1 MAPRQPCL
9 PPPAVPARLG
19 ASLPASSF
27 PARAAASMARRLD
40 AGAPATLLLLLLLP
54 AGGARPPLASLRSGA
69 GTGHSLHPP
78 YFNLAEGTRISATAT
93 CGEERAA
100 GQAPRA
106 VEDLYCK
113 LVGGPVAGGDPNQT
127 IQGQYC
133 DICTSA
139 ISNKAHPITNAIDG
153 TERWWQSP
161 PLSRG
166 LEFNQVNVT
175 LDLGQLFHVAY
186 VLIKFANSPRPDLWV
201 LERSTDFG
209 LTYEP
214 WQYFASSKRDCIEK
228 FSPNTVERISKDD
241 DAICTTEYSRIVPLE
256 NGEIVVS
263 LVNGRPGAMNFSY
276 SPLLRNFTKATN
288 IRLRFL
294 QTNTLLG
301 HLMGKALRDPT
312 VTRRYYY
319 SIKDISIGGRCVCH
333 GHADVCD
340 ARDPTDPYR
349 LHCDCQHN
357 TCGGSCDRCCP
368 GFNQLPWKPATT
380 DSANECQA
388 CNCNGHAYDCYYDPD
403 VDRHKA
409 SKSQGGRYE
418 GGGVCMEC
426 QHHTTGINCERC
438 IPGYYRS
445 PDHPIDSPYVCYRCS
460 CDSKFTDGT
469 CEDLTGRCYCKPNYT
484 GELCNACAEGYT
496 DFPHC
501 YPVPAFSHNDT
512 EEQMLPAGQ
521 IINCDCNAAGTEG
534 NACRKDSQRGVCV
547 CKANFQGAH
556 CDQCAP
562 GHYGPSCQS
571 CLCSGPGQ
579 YDGTCDSETGQ
590 CLCRTGFEGPSCNQ
604 CAPGYFSYPL
614 CQLCGCSALG
624 TLPEGCDSHGRCF
637 CKPEFDGPRCDRCS
651 LGFHSYPHCQACS
664 CDPRGSVDN
673 TCSHS
678 GQCWCHSNY
687 AGHTCS
693 QCAPGFYGYPS
704 CTPCQCSAEGSLHGT
719 CDQETGQC
727 SCRPKVAGLR
737 CDTCMLGAYGFPHC
751 EVGSCNPAGLATTD
765 PSQSPGSCE
774 CRAYVEGPACDR
786 CKPLY
791 WNLTP
796 DNPYGCKSC
805 QCDTQ
810 GTISGVAEC
819 QQGNGQCYCKPSI
832 CGQFCSICKDGYSN
846 LDRANYFG
854 CEGCQCDIGGSI
866 GSSCE
871 ARTGACHCR
880 QNTQGPTCT
889 VPARNHYFPD
899 LHHLKFELEE
909 GTTLDGRAVR
919 FGYNPLEFEN
929 FSWRGYAQMSP
940 IQSKVRITVDVKE
953 AELYL
958 FHVILRYINSG
969 GATVY
974 GKITA
979 YQPRRRG
986 TEQTK
991 QIIFAPSTEP
1001 AFVTVPQNSF
1011 GEPFVLNPSTWSLV
1025 VEAEGILLDYLVLL
1039 PSSYYEA
1046 PILQL
1051 KVTEACTYSPAP
1063 ERAGQNCLLYKYLSV
1078 DSFPSASGDD
1088 MVCRLD
1094 NSLPRPCPTV
1104 RVSPS
1109 HPQMVLCRGDD
1120 MEVQLRLAVPQSG
1133 KYVVLAEYAN
1143 KEAMQTASVAV
1154 SSQQL
1159 VTQQGSFTF
1168 HICDY
1173 SFLCRGMVLD
1183 SQNRLAAFEL
1193 TTEAT
1198 VRFTAD
1204 RAHFFLYKVYLIPY
1218 AQFTMEFIDPKVH
1231 CISLHG
1237 SFSPPSSSCIPS
1249 RFLKL
1254 SQSIVLEGGQALSIP
1269 PDFPLT
1275 HAFTVTPTGIPTE
1288 PSSRPPTAVD
1298 SSAELILLQPS
1309 QAAVVFNSRIQT
1321 LGRYAFI
1328 MHYYQP
1334 NHATFPVEVLI
1345 NGGRIWQGQAQAA
1358 FCPHGYGCRSVVVSE
1373 NQIVLDVTDN
1383 ELTVIVRV
1391 PADRQLWLDYIL
1403 VVPEDSYSSHYLLEE
1418 PLDKSYEF
1426 ISSCGVNSF
1435 YINPTTS
1442 SKFCRDSAIS
1452 LSLFYNN
1459 GALPCRCH
1467 EAGAIGGQCELF
1479 GGQCVCKSNVIGRE
1493 CSRCATGYWGFPNCR
1508 PCDCGTRLCNE
1519 VTGQC
1524 ICPPHTIKPECI
1536 VCEPHTFG
1544 CHPLIGCED
1553 CNCSRTGVQELAEPG
1568 CDVDSGQ
1575 CRCKPNI
1582 IGRQCD
1588 LCTPGYYHYPHC
1600 RRCDCH
1606 QAGTEV
1612 SVCDPVSGQCRC
1624 KENVE
1629 GVRCDQCRLGT
1640 FSLDA
1645 NNPKG
1650 CTRCFCFGAT
1660 DRCRSAEKY
1669 RVEFT
1674 DMNGWV
1680 LLSGDRQEVATSLRR
1695 EEELIH
1701 ADLRNI
1707 PEAYQELHWHAPSS
1721 YLGDRVSS
1729 YGGYLR
1735 YELHSETRRGDVF
1748 IPMESRPDVILKGNQ
1763 MSIMFLEGVSP
1774 SPGDVHKGQLQLVEG
1789 NFRHTQT
1796 HNPVSREE
1804 LMMVLANLEQL
1815 QIRALFSQIS
1825 SSVSLRRVV
1834 LETVTETS
1842 VGVRASNV
1850 ELCLCPANYRGDSCQ
1865 ECAPGYYRDT
1875 KGLFLGKCVP
1885 CLCNSHSDQCLPGS
1899 GICINCQHN
1908 TEGDHC
1914 ERCKDGYVGN
1924 YSLEGPLQCLG
1935 CPCPLSVASNNF
1947 AVGCVPK
1954 GSAMQ
1959 CLCKPGYAGAMCE
1972 RCAPGYYG
1980 NPLVIGSSCQP
1991 CDCSGNT
1998 DPNMLFNECDSL
2010 TGTCTGC
2017 MHHSAGPRCE
2027 VCAPGYYGDA
2037 VAAKNCTRCS
2047 CSPCGTE
2054 SCDPRTGRCLCKP
2067 GVTGQHCDQCQ
2078 EGYYGYSGCSGC
2090 RKCDC
2095 DIGAVGASCHAQ
2107 TGQCRCQPGVNGPR
2121 CRQCAPGY
2129 WGLSEHGCTKC
2140 QCKGGS
2146 CDPRTGECTCSNG
2159 LTGKQC
2165 DTCIGKY
2172 EIPVAAGPDGM
2183 RCEACDS
2190 CVLLLLE
2197 DLQKIEASFPIIRNQ
2212 LINLNAS
2219 SIAWTRLRG
2228 LKSSMKNITNHLREY
2243 QRSINGVKQ
2252 RADELEEED
2261 VDLTQ
2266 DLNALQHKATMT
2278 HRNATHLQEQ
2288 TKETHRRAEHLPK
2301 SIQDILNSIVDLVQ
2315 QIDKLGTADL
2325 STASSEEFWQKM
2337 AEVERMLKE
2346 MKERDFNSQKEVAER
2361 EHEKAQKLLHRVK
2374 SELYSK
2380 WESNQ
2385 ELVKNIRDRLAQY
2398 SSELMDLRDA
2408 LNEAVNKTRQTED
2421 LNSLNQNNLEKS
2433 QRKNKELQKQYGAV
2447 QGTLQMAEDFL
2458 VQVSDLLQII
2468 ENAKEEYEKLAARLD
2483 GARYSLTEQV
2493 KKFSPASS
2501 KIPIVEEA
2509 EEHARLLDELA
2520 QNLSSIIQGA
2530 NQDGFIQRAINASN
2544 AYDSIIKAVKDAER
2558 AAKDADEAA
2567 GEALASVVSEDL
2579 GAISKELKKNSSA
2592 LEQAVKREQRKLS
2605 GAIKDTLQAANDKL
2619 ADLRQKKDQFLNQLQ
2634 SVQSQLDKD
2643 QDNTTAIIQN
2653 AKAAAAAANDTV
2665 ARVEETLSNM
2675 KKNLDEWKDQYGGL
2689 KNEELDQAVQDAKKS
2704 VSSLESTLPL
2714 LLEKLSGLENRRNK
2728 NATVSEN
2735 ILRIRQLITQA
2746 RNAASKVKVPVKFNG
2761 TSGVQVRTPSNLQD
2775 LSAYTS
2781 LKFYIQ
2787 NPEPKPR
2794 QRRQDGADAGQ
2805 FILYL
2810 GPKDAAGD
2818 YMGIVLKDRK
2828 VQWVY
2833 KLGDE
2838 EPTYL
2843 TIDEEIG
2850 EQFATVNINRILQ
2863 YGHMSVTVEKQT
2875 LHETKGDSVAKG
2887 EQGLLNLE
2895 PHNVVF
2901 YVGGYPTSF
2910 TPPATLRYPSYR
2922 GCIEMDTLNE
2932 EVVSLYNFQHTFHLD
2947 TDTEKPC
2954 ARSKSTGDP
2963 WLTDGSYFDGTGY
2976 AEIKFES
2983 QIGSTKRF
2991 EQEIRVVSYNGI
3003 LFFLEHQG
3011 QFLCLAVQDGK
3022 LMLYYDFKEGL
3033 EMAKSSSDSAS
3044 LTVSST
3050 TNKAIQIFLLTMNYK
3065 KRILVRLERQTI
3077 FVVEHENSLE
3087 NAVSYYL
3094 GGVPTA
3100 ILPESLQEI
3109 FPKGGSIRGCMK
3121 GLKALGKYVDLKRMN
3136 TAGVSYG
3143 CTSDLLVARSVKFH
3157 GHGYLTLSLKN
3168 VPSLWDFY
3176 TGFSFRTS
3184 QSHGL
3189 LYSHTTA
3196 EGTCQVS
3203 LENGRVAVEV
3213 LKTELTTRHAYADD
3227 ASHYVAIYSDAS
3239 GVRLYVDDQLQ
3250 EARPWADGNARNGRQ
3265 EQRLF
3270 RLGGL
3275 PGAGALSN
3283 VTGCVGNVFVKR
3295 TSDPQVVVDLQQS
3308 TESFNVT
3315 LSCPWDRQPQQMR
3328 ASLKKDRRKLKMPSK
3343 AALKHR
3349 RHQQDTTCRLPWHPP
3364 AAKHASHFG
3373 ATSHME
3379 FDDIPVSFHERFYF
3393 SVEVRLNS
3401 SSGLLFYVA
3410 SKQPD
3415 SFMSLFVSSG
3425 RFVFLAVINGNKL
3438 RLRSKDKYRDGR
3450 WHTVFV
3456 SRDRSRAQLVI
3467 DGLKAQHGEVV
3478 GPAAGDFLAQ
3488 SPFYVGAAPPARAKA
3503 HIPKASGPS
3512 FSGCLKNLK
3521 LARKALDSPSRVFG
3535 VTPCYEGALER
3546 GVFFAAEGGSM
3557 TLANSVAIGQ
3567 DMELKL
3573 EIRPRSSSGLIF
3585 HLGTQRGHYLAL
3597 YAEDA
3602 KVIVKANA
3610 GAGEFSTSVAHPAFC
3625 DGQWHTIA
3633 VIKGKNRL
3641 QVDVDTAGN
3650 YTVGPSQPHSV
3661 DAKERLQLG
3670 GVPGAAGLALP
3681 PPLTHLPHYVGC
3693 IRNLV
3698 INRNRVEL
3706 TQAGTVVGS
3715 VGLQGCPVI

>member
-1 MAPRQPCL
+1 PLLRGTL
-9 PPPAVPARLG
+9 V
-19 ASLPASSF
+19 S
-27 PARAAASMARRLD
+27 
-40 AGAPATLLLLLLLP
+40 LLLLLAAALP
-54 AGGARPPLASLRSGA
+54 AGAARPRVPLPGDVN
-69 GTGHSLHPP
+69 GYSLHPP
-78 YFNLAEGTRISATAT
+78 YFNLAESTRISATAT
-93 CGEERAA
+93 CGEER
-100 GQAPRA
+100 GGSRSPRA

-133 DICTSA
+133 DICTSMN
-139 ISNKAHPITNAIDG
+139 SNKAHPITNAIDG

-228 FSPNTVERISKDD
+228 FGPNTVERITKDD

-333 GHADVCD
+333 GHADICD
-340 ARDPTDPYR
+340 AKDPTDPYR
-349 LHCDCQHN
+349 LQCDCQHN

-380 DSANECQA
+380 DSANECQP
-388 CNCNGHAYDCYYDPD
+388 CNCNGHAYDCYYDPE

-409 SKSQGGRYE
+409 SKNYDNQYK
-418 GGGVCMEC
+418 GGGVCIEC

-438 IPGYYRS
+438 IPGYYKS
-445 PDHPIDSPYVCYRCS
+445 PDHSIDSPYICYRCN
-460 CDSKFTDGT
+460 CDSEFTDGT

-484 GELCNACAEGYT
+484 GELCSACAEGYR

-501 YPVPAFSHNDT
+501 YPVPTFSHNDT
-512 EEQMLPAGQ
+512 GEQVLPAAQ

-534 NACRKDSQRGVCV
+534 NACRKDSQRGMCV
-547 CKANFQGAH
+547 CKPNFQGAQ

-562 GHYGPSCQS
+562 GHYGPGCQP
-571 CLCSGPGQ
+571 CQCSGSGQ

-590 CLCRTGFEGPSCNQ
+590 CLCRTGFEGYSCNQ

-614 CQLCGCSALG
+614 CQLCGCSAVG
-624 TLPEGCDSHGRCF
+624 TLPGGCDSGGRCF
-637 CKPEFDGPRCDRCS
+637 CRPEFDGPRCDQCS
-651 LGFHSYPHCQACS
+651 MGYHSYPRCQACS

-673 TCSHS
+673 NCSPA
-678 GQCWCHSNY
+678 GQCRCHSNY

-704 CTPCQCSAEGSLHGT
+704 CTPCQCSTEGSLHGT

-737 CDTCMLGAYGFPHC
+737 CDTCMPGAYGFPHC
-751 EVGSCNPAGLATTD
+751 EVGSCNPAGLATAD
-765 PSQSPGSCE
+765 PSLSPGSCA

-796 DNPYGCKSC
+796 DNPYGCTSKELAYKRSLL
-805 QCDTQ
+805 
-810 GTISGVAEC
+810 GA
-819 QQGNGQCYCKPSI
+819 GNGQCFCKPSI
-832 CGQFCSICKDGYSN
+832 CGQLCSTCKDGYFN
-846 LDRANYFG
+846 LDHANYFG
-854 CEGCQCDIGGSI
+854 CQGCRCDVGGSI
-866 GSSCE
+866 GPTCE

-889 VPARNHYFPD
+889 LPARDHYFPD

-940 IQSKVRITVDVKE
+940 IQPKVVVTLNVTSPDLFRIV
-953 AELYL
+953 
-958 FHVILRYINSG
+958 FRYVNRGPANVEGRVS
-969 GATVY
+969 VLEE
-974 GKITA
+974 GKFNVC
-979 YQPRRRG
+979 G
-986 TEQTK
+986 NCTEQTK

-1011 GEPFVLNPSTWSLV
+1011 GEPFVLNPSVWSLI
-1025 VEAEGILLDYLVLL
+1025 VEAEGILLVRPFPFSFPQGKLWQFPKEQSHTQLVPLL
-1039 PSSYYEA
+1039 LHPCSRT
-1046 PILQL
+1046 I
-1051 KVTEACTYSPAP
+1051 C
-1063 ERAGQNCLLYKYLSV
+1063 CLLYKYLSV
-1078 DSFPSASGDD
+1078 DSFPSASGGD

-1094 NSLPRPCPTV
+1094 NSLPRPCPMVPIT
-1104 RVSPS
+1104 PS
-1109 HPQMVLCRGDD
+1109 HPQMALCRGSDV
-1120 MEVQLRLAVPQSG
+1120 EVQLRLTVPQPG
-1133 KYVVLAEYAN
+1133 RYVLLVEYAN
-1143 KEAMQTASVAV
+1143 KDAVQRASVAM
-1154 SSQQL
+1154 SSLQL
-1159 VTQQGSFTF
+1159 ATQQGSVTF
-1168 HICDY
+1168 HTCDY

-1193 TTEAT
+1193 TTEGT
-1198 VRFTAD
+1198 LRFTAD
-1204 RAHFFLYKVYLIPY
+1204 QAHFFLYKVYLIPY
-1218 AQFTMEFIDPKVH
+1218 GQFTMDFVEPKVH

-1237 SFSPPSSSCIPS
+1237 TFSPSSSSCIPS
-1249 RFLKL
+1249 RFMKL
-1254 SQSIVLEGGQALSIP
+1254 SQSIVLEAGQALSIP

-1275 HAFTVTPTGIPTE
+1275 HVFAVAPTGIPTE
-1288 PSSRPPTAVD
+1288 PSPRPPTAVD
-1298 SSAELILLQPS
+1298 SSAELILLQPA
-1309 QAAVVFNSRIQT
+1309 QAAAVFNSRIQT

-1328 MHYYQP
+1328 VHYYQP
-1334 NHATFPVEVLI
+1334 NHPTFPVEVLI
-1345 NGGRIWQGQAQAA
+1345 NGGRIWQGQAKAA

-1373 NQIVLDVTDN
+1373 NQIILDVTDN

-1391 PADRQLWLDYIL
+1391 PAGRQLWLDYIL

-1459 GALPCRCH
+1459 GAQPCRCH
-1467 EAGAIGGQCELF
+1467 EAGAVRGQCELF
-1479 GGQCVCKSNVIGRE
+1479 GGQCACKSNVIGRE
-1493 CSRCATGYWGFPNCR
+1493 CSRCATGYWGFPSCR
-1508 PCDCGTRLCNE
+1508 PCDCGTRLCDE

-1524 ICPPHTIKPECI
+1524 ICPPHTIKPECV
-1536 VCEPHTFG
+1536 VCEPQTFG
-1544 CHPLIGCED
+1544 CHALIGCED

-1582 IGRQCD
+1582 IGRRCD
-1588 LCTPGYYHYPHC
+1588 VCASGYYHYPHC

-1612 SVCDPVSGQCRC
+1612 SVCDPVTGQCHC
-1624 KENVE
+1624 KVTPTLSHVPQRRTNAE
-1629 GVRCDQCRLGT
+1629 T
-1640 FSLDA
+1640 FPAAHVGGSW
-1645 NNPKG
+1645 KTG
-1650 CTRCFCFGAT
+1650 IQ
-1660 DRCRSAEKY
+1660 
-1669 RVEFT
+1669 
-1674 DMNGWV
+1674 
-1680 LLSGDRQEVATSLRR
+1680 LSF
-1695 EEELIH
+1695 EELIH
-1701 ADLRNI
+1701 ADLKNV
-1707 PEAYQELHWHAPSS
+1707 PEAYQELYWHAPSS

-1735 YELHSETRRGDVF
+1735 YELRSDTRRGDVF

-1763 MSIMFLEGVSP
+1763 MSIMFLEGTYP
-1774 SPGDVHKGQLQLVEG
+1774 SPGEVHEGRLQLVEG

-1815 QIRALFSQIS
+1815 QIRALFSQLA

-1842 VGVRASNV
+1842 V
-1850 ELCLCPANYRGDSCQ
+1850 ANYRGDSCQ

-1885 CLCNSHSDQCLPGS
+1885 CHCNGHSDQCLPGS
-1899 GICINCQHN
+1899 GICINCQHH
-1908 TEGDHC
+1908 TEGDRC

-1924 YSLEGPLQCLG
+1924 VSLDGPLQCMG

-1947 AVGCVPK
+1947 AIGCVHK
-1954 GSAMQ
+1954 GSTMQ

-1991 CDCSGNT
+1991 CDCSENT
-1998 DPNMLFNECDSL
+1998 DPNMLFSDCDSL

-2017 MHHSAGPRCE
+2017 MYNTAGPRCE
-2027 VCAPGYYGDA
+2027 VCAPGYHGDA
-2037 VAAKNCTRCS
+2037 VGAKNCTRCN
-2047 CSPCGTE
+2047 CLPCGTE

-2067 GVTGQHCDQCQ
+2067 GVTGQHCDCCQ
-2078 EGYYGYSGCSGC
+2078 DGHYGYSGCSGC

-2095 DIGAVGASCHAQ
+2095 DIGSIGTSCHAE
-2107 TGQCRCQPGVNGPR
+2107 TGQCSCRPGVTGLRCQ
-2121 CRQCAPGY
+2121 QCAPGY
-2129 WGLSEHGCTKC
+2129 WGLSERGCTKC

-2146 CDPRTGECTCSNG
+2146 CDPRTGECTCSHG

-2165 DTCIGKY
+2165 DTCIEKY
-2172 EIPVAAGPDGM
+2172 EIPVANGPDSM
-2183 RCEACDS
+2183 RCEVCDS
-2190 CVLLLLE
+2190 CVLLLLD
-2197 DLQKIEASFPIIRNQ
+2197 DLQKIEASFPSIRNQ

-2219 SIAWTRLRG
+2219 SIAWARLHG
-2228 LKSSMKNITNHLREY
+2228 LNSSMKNVTVC
-2243 QRSINGVKQ
+2243 GG
-2252 RADELEEED
+2252 
-2261 VDLTQ
+2261 
-2266 DLNALQHKATMT
+2266 LNVFSPLM
-2278 HRNATHLQEQ
+2278 
-2288 TKETHRRAEHLPK
+2288 
-2301 SIQDILNSIVDLVQ
+2301 
-2315 QIDKLGTADL
+2315 DKLGTADL

-2337 AEVERMLKE
+2337 AEVQRMLKE
-2346 MKERDFNSQKEVAER
+2346 MKERDFLSQKGVAEH
-2361 EHEKAQKLLHRVK
+2361 EHEKAQKLLHRVR

-2385 ELVKNIRDRLAQY
+2385 DLVKSIKDLLAQY

-2421 LNSLNQNNLEKS
+2421 LNSLNRNNLE
-2433 QRKNKELQKQYGAV
+2433 EIQKQYGVV
-2447 QGTLQMAEDFL
+2447 QDTLQMAEDSL

-2483 GARYSLTEQV
+2483 GAKYPLTERV

-2509 EEHARLLDELA
+2509 EEHARFLDELA
-2520 QNLSSIIQGA
+2520 RNLSSSIQGA

-2544 AYDSIIKAVKDAER
+2544 AYASIIEAVKNAER

-2567 GEALASVVSEDL
+2567 GEALTMNKHL
-2579 GAISKELKKNSSA
+2579 TCYIRLFP
-2592 LEQAVKREQRKLS
+2592 
-2605 GAIKDTLQAANDKL
+2605 AIKGTLQAAKDKL
-2619 ADLRQKKDQFLNQLQ
+2619 TDLREKKEQLLNQLR
-2634 SVQSQLDKD
+2634 SVQNMLDKD
-2643 QDNTTAIIQN
+2643 QDNTTAVIQS

-2665 ARVEETLSNM
+2665 ARVEDTLSNM
-2675 KKNLDEWKDQYGGL
+2675 KKNLDEWKDQYGDL
-2689 KNEELDQAVQDAKKS
+2689 KNEDLNQAVQDAKKS
-2704 VSSLESTLPL
+2704 VSNLESTIPL

-2728 NATVSEN
+2728 NSTVSEN

-2746 RNAASKVKVPVKFNG
+2746 RNAASKVKVPLKFNG
-2761 TSGVQVRTPSNLQD
+2761 TSGVQVRTPSDLQD

-2805 FILYL
+2805 FVLYL
-2810 GPKDAAGD
+2810 GNKEATGD

-2828 VQWVY
+2828 VQWIY

-2850 EQFATVNINRILQ
+2850 EQFAAVSINRILQ
-2863 YGHMSVTVEKQT
+2863 YGHMSVIVEKQT

-2887 EQGLLNLE
+2887 DQGLLNLE

-2901 YVGGYPTSF
+2901 YVGGYPAGF
-2910 TPPATLRYPSYR
+2910 TPPVTLRYPSYR

-2932 EVVSLYNFQHTFHLD
+2932 EVVSLYNFQRTFHLD
-2947 TDTEKPC
+2947 TAADKPC

-2991 EQEIRVVSYNGI
+2991 EQEILMMV
-3003 LFFLEHQG
+3003 
-3011 QFLCLAVQDGK
+3011 LC
-3022 LMLYYDFKEGL
+3022 
-3033 EMAKSSSDSAS
+3033 
-3044 LTVSST
+3044 T
-3050 TNKAIQIFLLTMNYK
+3050 TNKIQIFLLTLGFK
-3065 KRILVRLERQTI
+3065 QRILVRLERQTI
-3077 FVVEHENSLE
+3077 FMVEQENSLE
-3087 NAVSYYL
+3087 KAVSYYL
-3094 GGVPTA
+3094 GGVPVPL
-3100 ILPESLQEI
+3100 LPESLKAI

-3136 TAGVSYG
+3136 TVGVSYG
-3143 CTSDLLVARSVKFH
+3143 CTSDLLVSGA
-3157 GHGYLTLSLKN
+3157 LLS
-3168 VPSLWDFY
+3168 WYRDFY

-3189 LYSHTTA
+3189 LYSHST
-3196 EGTCQVS
+3196 EGNCQVS
-3203 LENGRVAVEV
+3203 LKNGRVAVTV
-3213 LKTELTTRHAYADD
+3213 LKTELTTKHAYADD
-3227 ASHYVAIYSDAS
+3227 ASHYVAIYNNAT
-3239 GVRLYVDDQLQ
+3239 GVRLYIDDQLQ
-3250 EARPWADGNARNGRQ
+3250 GPKQGADRYKRHRRQ
-3265 EQRLF
+3265 EEQMLF
-3270 RLGGL
+3270 QLGGL
-3275 PGAGALSN
+3275 PEAGALSN
-3283 VTGCVGNVFVKR
+3283 LTGCIGNVFVKR
-3295 TSDPQVVVDLQQS
+3295 VGCSWQSQLESAVAGGMVVVSSSSRGGGGDCD
-3308 TESFNVT
+3308 TE
-3315 LSCPWDRQPQQMR
+3315 QP
-3328 ASLKKDRRKLKMPSK
+3328 LLF
-3343 AALKHR
+3343 
-3349 RHQQDTTCRLPWHPP
+3349 CR
-3364 AAKHASHFG
+3364 SHF
-3373 ATSHME
+3373 SM
-3379 FDDIPVSFHERFYF
+3379 D
-3393 SVEVRLNS
+3393 VRLNS
-3401 SSGLLFYVA
+3401 ASGLLFYVA
-3410 SKQPD
+3410 SKLQG
-3415 SFMSLFVSSG
+3415 SFMALFVSSG
-3425 RFVFLAVINGNKL
+3425 RFVFLADFHGNKL
-3438 RLRSKDKYRDGR
+3438 RMRSKDKYHDGR
-3450 WHTVFV
+3450 WHTV
-3456 SRDRSRAQLVI
+3456 SRGTAGAQLVI
-3467 DGLKAQHGEVV
+3467 DGLKAQNGVARKR
-3478 GPAAGDFLAQ
+3478 PPTLALSL
-3488 SPFYVGAAPPARAKA
+3488 SPQDTSV
-3503 HIPKASGPS
+3503 PS

-3521 LARKALDSPSRVFG
+3521 LDGKPLDSPSRVFG
-3535 VTPCYEGALER
+3535 VTPCYEGALES
-3546 GVFFAAEGGSM
+3546 GIFFAAEGGYV
-3557 TLANSVAIGQ
+3557 TLGIGVAGLLRL
-3567 DMELKL
+3567 DV
-3573 EIRPRSSSGLIF
+3573 RPRSASGLIF
-3585 HLGTQRGHYLAL
+3585 HVGTQRKHYLTLYSLNSAL
-3597 YAEDA
+3597 F
-3602 KVIVKANA
+3602 
-3610 GAGEFSTSVAHPAFC
+3610 GAGEFSTSVARPSLC
-3625 DGQWHTIA
+3625 DGQWHSIA
-3633 VIKGKNRL
+3633 GEMA
-3641 QVDVDTAGN
+3641 TGN
-3650 YTVGPSQPHSV
+3650 Q
-3661 DAKERLQLG
+3661 
-3670 GVPGAAGLALP
+3670 
-3681 PPLTHLPHYVGC
+3681 PLTLVGRDFPSCHGALGISDFPLLLSRKAASPSLLTPLPHYVGC

-3698 INRNRVEL
+3698 LNRNPVDLSR
-3706 TQAGTVVGS
+3706 AGTVGGS
-3715 VGLQGCPVI
+3715 VGLTGCPLHYPPGALLGLDTKPAISCSLD

>member
-1 MAPRQPCL
+1 
-9 PPPAVPARLG
+9 
-19 ASLPASSF
+19 
-27 PARAAASMARRLD
+27 MARREMD
-40 AGAPATLLLLLLLP
+40 ADRLPGTLVSLRLLLLLLAAAALP
-54 AGGARPPLASLRSGA
+54 AGAARPRVPLPGDVN
-69 GTGHSLHPP
+69 GHSLHPP
-78 YFNLAEGTRISATAT
+78 YFNLAESTRISASAT
-93 CGEERAA
+93 CGEERGAA
-100 GQAPRA
+100 GGRRSPRA

-133 DICTSA
+133 DICTSMN
-139 ISNKAHPITNAIDG
+139 SNKAHPITNAIDG

-228 FSPNTVERISKDD
+228 FGPNTVERITKDD

-340 ARDPTDPYR
+340 AKDPTDPYR
-349 LHCDCQHN
+349 LQCDCQHN

-368 GFNQLPWKPATT
+368 GFNQLPWKPAMT
-380 DSANECQA
+380 DSANECQP
-388 CNCNGHAYDCYYDPD
+388 CNCNGHAYDCYYDPE

-409 SKSQGGRYE
+409 SKNYDDQYK
-418 GGGVCMEC
+418 GGGVCIEC

-438 IPGYYRS
+438 IPGYYKS
-445 PDHPIDSPYVCYRCS
+445 PDHSIDSPYICYRCN
-460 CDSKFTDGT
+460 CDLEFTDGT

-512 EEQMLPAGQ
+512 GEQVLPAGQ
-521 IINCDCNAAGTEG
+521 IIHCDCNAAGTEG
-534 NACRKDSQRGVCV
+534 NACRKDSRRGMCV
-547 CKANFQGAH
+547 CKPNFQGAQ

-562 GHYGPSCQS
+562 GHYGPGCQP
-571 CLCSGPGQ
+571 CQCSGSGQ

-590 CLCRTGFEGPSCNQ
+590 CLCRTGFEGYSCNQ
-604 CAPGYFSYPL
+604 CAPGYFNYPL
-614 CQLCGCSALG
+614 CQLCGCSAVG
-624 TLPEGCDSHGRCF
+624 TLPGGCDSGGRCF
-637 CKPEFDGPRCDRCS
+637 CRPEFDGPRCDQCS
-651 LGFHSYPHCQACS
+651 MGYHSYPRCQACS

-673 TCSHS
+673 NCSPA
-678 GQCWCHSNY
+678 GQCRCHSNY

-704 CTPCQCSAEGSLHGT
+704 CTPCQCSPEGSLHGT

-737 CDTCMLGAYGFPHC
+737 CDTCMPGAYGFPHC
-751 EVGSCNPAGLATTD
+751 EVGSCNPAGLATAD
-765 PSQSPGSCE
+765 PSLSPGSCA

-796 DNPYGCKSC
+796 DNPHGCTSC
-805 QCDTQ
+805 QCDTK

-819 QQGNGQCYCKPSI
+819 QQDNGQCFCKPSV
-832 CGQFCSICKDGYSN
+832 CGQLCSTCKDGSFN
-846 LDRANYFG
+846 LDHANYFG
-854 CEGCQCDIGGSI
+854 CQGCRCDVGGSI
-866 GSSCE
+866 GTACN

-889 VPARNHYFPD
+889 LPARDHYFPD
-899 LHHLKFELEE
+899 LHHLKLELEE

-940 IQSKVRITVDVKE
+940 IQPKVVVTLNVTSPDLFRIV
-953 AELYL
+953 
-958 FHVILRYINSG
+958 FRYVNRGPASVEG
-969 GATVY
+969 RVSVLEE
-974 GKITA
+974 GKFNVC
-979 YQPRRRG
+979 G
-986 TEQTK
+986 NCTEQTK

-1011 GEPFVLNPSTWSLV
+1011 GEPFVLNPTVWSLI

-1063 ERAGQNCLLYKYLSV
+1063 EQASQNCLLYKYLSV
-1078 DSFPSASGDD
+1078 DGFPSAAGGD

-1104 RVSPS
+1104 RITPS
-1109 HPQMVLCRGDD
+1109 HPQMALCSGGDV
-1120 MEVQLRLAVPQSG
+1120 EVQLQLAVPQPG
-1133 KYVVLAEYAN
+1133 RYVLLVEYAN
-1143 KEAMQTASVAV
+1143 KDAVQRASVAM
-1154 SSQQL
+1154 SSLQL
-1159 VTQQGSFTF
+1159 ATQQGSLTF
-1168 HICDY
+1168 HTCDY

-1193 TTEAT
+1193 TTEGT

-1204 RAHFFLYKVYLIPY
+1204 QAHFFLYKVYLIPY
-1218 AQFTMEFIDPKVH
+1218 GQFTMEYVEPKVH

-1237 SFSPPSSSCIPS
+1237 TFSPSSSSCIPS

-1254 SQSIVLEGGQALSIP
+1254 SQSIVLEAGQALSIP

-1275 HAFTVTPTGIPTE
+1275 HIFTVAPAGTPTE
-1288 PSSRPPTAVD
+1288 PSPRPPTAVD
-1298 SSAELILLQPS
+1298 SSAEFILLQPS
-1309 QAAVVFNSRIQT
+1309 QAAAVFNSRIQT
-1321 LGRYAFI
+1321 LGRYAFVV
-1328 MHYYQP
+1328 HYYQP
-1334 NHATFPVEVLI
+1334 NHPTFPVEVLI
-1345 NGGRIWQGQAQAA
+1345 NGGRIWQGQAKAA
-1358 FCPHGYGCRSVVVSE
+1358 FCPHGYGCRSVVVAE
-1373 NQIVLDVTDN
+1373 NQIILDLTDN

-1391 PADRQLWLDYIL
+1391 PAGQQLWLDYIL

-1435 YINPTTS
+1435 YINPTTA

-1459 GALPCRCH
+1459 GAQPCRCH
-1467 EAGAIGGQCELF
+1467 EAGAIRGQCELF
-1479 GGQCVCKSNVIGRE
+1479 GGQCACKSNVIGRE

-1508 PCDCGTRLCNE
+1508 PCDCGTRLCDE

-1524 ICPPHTIKPECI
+1524 ICPPHTIKPECV
-1536 VCEPHTFG
+1536 VCEPQTFG
-1544 CHPLIGCED
+1544 CHALIGCED
-1553 CNCSRTGVQELAEPG
+1553 CNCSRTGVQELVEPG
-1568 CDVDSGQ
+1568 CDADSGQ

-1582 IGRQCD
+1582 IGRRCD
-1588 LCTPGYYHYPHC
+1588 VCSPGYYHYPHC

-1612 SVCDPVSGQCRC
+1612 SVCDPVTGQCHC

-1660 DRCRSAEKY
+1660 DRCHSAEKY
-1669 RVEFT
+1669 RMEFLN
-1674 DMNGWV
+1674 MKGWV
-1680 LLSGDRQEVATSLRR
+1680 LLSGDHQEVATSLRL

-1701 ADLRNI
+1701 ADLKNI
-1707 PEAYQELHWHAPSS
+1707 PEAYQELSWHAPSS

-1735 YELHSETRRGDVF
+1735 YELRSDTRRGDVF
-1748 IPMESRPDVILKGNQ
+1748 IPMDPRPDVILKGNQ
-1763 MSIMFLEGVSP
+1763 MSIMFLEGTYP
-1774 SPGDVHKGQLQLVEG
+1774 SPGDVHEGRLQLVEG

-1815 QIRALFSQIS
+1815 QIRALFSQLA

-1834 LETVTETS
+1834 LETLTETS
-1842 VGVRASNV
+1842 VGNRASNV

-1885 CLCNSHSDQCLPGS
+1885 CHCNGHSDQCLPGS

-1908 TEGDHC
+1908 TEGDRC

-1924 YSLEGPLQCLG
+1924 FSLEGPLQCMG

-1947 AVGCVPK
+1947 AIGCVHK
-1954 GSAMQ
+1954 GSTMQ

-1991 CDCSGNT
+1991 CDCSENT
-1998 DPNMLFNECDSL
+1998 DPNMLFSDCDSL

-2017 MHHSAGPRCE
+2017 VHNTAGPRCE
-2027 VCAPGYYGDA
+2027 VCAPGYHGDA
-2037 VAAKNCTRCS
+2037 VAAKNCTRCN
-2047 CSPCGTE
+2047 CLPCGTE

-2067 GVTGQHCDQCQ
+2067 GVTGQHCDCCQ
-2078 EGYYGYSGCSGC
+2078 DGYYGYHGCSGC

-2095 DIGAVGASCHAQ
+2095 DIGSIDTSCHAE
-2107 TGQCRCQPGVNGPR
+2107 TGQCSCQPGVTGLR
-2121 CRQCAPGY
+2121 CQQCAPGY
-2129 WGLSEHGCTKC
+2129 WGLSGHGCTKC

-2165 DTCIGKY
+2165 DTCIEKY
-2172 EIPVAAGPDGM
+2172 EIPVANGPDSM
-2183 RCEACDS
+2183 RCEVCDS

-2219 SIAWTRLRG
+2219 SIAWARLHG
-2228 LKSSMKNITNHLREY
+2228 LNSSVKNVSNHLREY
-2243 QRSINGVKQ
+2243 QRSMNRVKQ
-2252 RADELEEED
+2252 KADELEDENVE
-2261 VDLTQ
+2261 LTQ

-2278 HRNATHLQEQ
+2278 HRKANHLQEQ
-2288 TKETHRRAEHLPK
+2288 TKETYQRAEHLPM
-2301 SIQDILNSIVDLVQ
+2301 SIQGTLDSIADLVHQ
-2315 QIDKLGTADL
+2315 MDKLGTADI
-2325 STASSEEFWQKM
+2325 SMASSEEFWQKM

-2346 MKERDFNSQKEVAER
+2346 MKERDFLSQKGVAER
-2361 EHEKAQKLLHRVK
+2361 EHEKAQKLLHRVR

-2385 ELVKNIRDRLAQY
+2385 DLVKSIKDLLAQY

-2421 LNSLNQNNLEKS
+2421 LNSLNRNNLEEI
-2433 QRKNKELQKQYGAV
+2433 QRKSEELQKQYGVV
-2447 QGTLQMAEDFL
+2447 QDTLQMAEDSL

-2483 GARYSLTEQV
+2483 GARYPLTERV

-2501 KIPIVEEA
+2501 KIPVVEAA

-2520 QNLSSIIQGA
+2520 RNLSSSIQGA

-2544 AYDSIIKAVKDAER
+2544 AYASIIKAVKNAER

-2567 GEALASVVSEDL
+2567 GEALTSVVSGDL
-2579 GAISKELKKNSSA
+2579 GTLSKELKKNSSA
-2592 LEQAVKREQRKLS
+2592 LEQAVKREQRKLNEV
-2605 GAIKDTLQAANDKL
+2605 IKGTLQAVKDKL
-2619 ADLRQKKDQFLNQLQ
+2619 TDLREKKEQLLNQLR
-2634 SVQSQLDKD
+2634 SVQNMLDKD

-2665 ARVEETLSNM
+2665 ARVEDALSNM

-2689 KNEELDQAVQDAKKS
+2689 KNEELNQAVQDAKKS
-2704 VSSLESTLPL
+2704 VSNLESTIPL
-2714 LLEKLSGLENRRNK
+2714 LLGKLSGLESRRNK
-2728 NATVSEN
+2728 NSTVSEN
-2735 ILRIRQLITQA
+2735 IVRIRQLITQA

-2761 TSGVQVRTPSNLQD
+2761 TSGIQVRTPSDLQD
-2775 LSAYTS
+2775 LAAYTS

-2805 FILYL
+2805 FVLYL
-2810 GPKDAAGD
+2810 GNKEAKGD

-2828 VQWVY
+2828 VQWIY

-2843 TIDEEIG
+2843 TVDEEIG
-2850 EQFATVNINRILQ
+2850 EQFAAISINRILQ

-2875 LHETKGDSVAKG
+2875 LHETKGDSIAKG

-2910 TPPATLRYPSYR
+2910 TPPGTLRYPSYR

-2932 EVVSLYNFQHTFHLD
+2932 EVVSLYNFQRTFHLD
-2947 TDTEKPC
+2947 TAADKPC

-3011 QFLCLAVQDGK
+3011 QFLCLAVRDGK
-3022 LMLYYDFKEGL
+3022 LVLYYDFKEGL
-3033 EMAKSSSDSAS
+3033 EMAASSSDPMS

-3050 TNKAIQIFLLTMNYK
+3050 TNKAIQIFLLTMSSK
-3065 KRILVRLERQTI
+3065 KRILVRLERHTI
-3077 FVVEHENSLE
+3077 FMVEHENSLE

-3094 GGVPTA
+3094 GGMPVLL
-3100 ILPESLQEI
+3100 LPESLKAI

-3136 TAGVSYG
+3136 TVGVSYG

-3168 VPSLWDFY
+3168 VPSLQDFY

-3184 QSHGL
+3184 QSNGL
-3189 LYSHTTA
+3189 LYSHSTA
-3196 EGTCQVS
+3196 EGSCQVS
-3203 LENGRVAVEV
+3203 LKNGRVAVTV
-3213 LKTELTTRHAYADD
+3213 LKTELTTKHAYADD
-3227 ASHYVAIYSDAS
+3227 ASHYVAIYSDAT
-3239 GVRLYVDDQLQ
+3239 GVRLYIDDQLQ
-3250 EARPWADGNARNGRQ
+3250 GPKQGAHRYRRHRRQ
-3265 EQRLF
+3265 EEQMLF
-3270 RLGGL
+3270 QLGGL

-3283 VTGCVGNVFVKR
+3283 LTGCIGNVFVKR
-3295 TSDPQVVVDLQQS
+3295 KLDPQMVVDLQQN

-3315 LSCPWDRQPQQMR
+3315 MSCPWDRQPQQLR
-3328 ASLKKDRRKLKMPSK
+3328 ASLKEDRWKLKVPSK
-3343 AALKHR
+3343 AALKDR
-3349 RHQQDTTCRLPWHPP
+3349 RHYQDRTCQLPRHPK
-3364 AAKHASHFG
+3364 AAKGAFRFG
-3373 ATSHME
+3373 GSSTSHVE
-3379 FDDIPVSFHERFYF
+3379 FDDIPESFRERSHF
-3393 SVEVRLNS
+3393 SMDVRLNS

-3410 SKQPD
+3410 SKLQG
-3415 SFMSLFVSSG
+3415 SFMALFVSSG
-3425 RFVFLAVINGNKL
+3425 RFVFLADLNGNKL
-3438 RLRSKDKYRDGR
+3438 RIRSKDKYHDGR
-3450 WHTVFV
+3450 WHTVFFG
-3456 SRDRSRAQLVI
+3456 RDGSRAQLVI
-3467 DGLKAQHGEVV
+3467 DGLRAQNGVV
-3478 GPAAGDFLAQ
+3478 ATAGDFLVQ
-3488 SPFYVGAAPPARAKA
+3488 SPFYVGGAPAAKAKA
-3503 HIPKASGPS
+3503 HVPDTSVPS

-3521 LARKALDSPSRVFG
+3521 LDGKPLDSPSRVFG
-3535 VTPCYEGALER
+3535 VTPCYEGALES
-3546 GVFFAAEGGSM
+3546 GIFFAAEGGYM
-3557 TLANSVAIGQ
+3557 TLADYVAMGQ
-3567 DMELKL
+3567 DLELRL
-3573 EIRPRSSSGLIF
+3573 DIRPRSASALIF
-3585 HLGTQRGHYLAL
+3585 HMGTQRKHYLTL
-3597 YAEDA
+3597 YADDT
-3602 KVIVKANA
+3602 KVTVKANT
-3610 GAGEFSTSVAHPAFC
+3610 GAGEFSTSVARPSLC
-3625 DGQWHTIA
+3625 DGQWHSIA
-3633 VIKGKNRL
+3633 VIKGKNVIQL
-3641 QVDVDTAGN
+3641 DVDTDRN
-3650 YTVGPSQPHSV
+3650 YTVGPSQTRSA
-3661 DAKERLQLG
+3661 DTKETLHLG
-3670 GVPGAAGLALP
+3670 GVPGTAMLGAVSPSL
-3681 PPLTHLPHYVGC
+3681 LTPLPHYVGC
-3693 IRNLV
+3693 VRNLV
-3698 INRNRVEL
+3698 INRNPVDL
-3706 TQAGTVVGS
+3706 PQAGTVGGS
-3715 VGLQGCPVI
+3715 VGLTGCPMI

>member
-1 MAPRQPCL
+1 
-9 PPPAVPARLG
+9 
-19 ASLPASSF
+19 
-27 PARAAASMARRLD
+27 
-40 AGAPATLLLLLLLP
+40 
-54 AGGARPPLASLRSGA
+54 
-69 GTGHSLHPP
+69 
-78 YFNLAEGTRISATAT
+78 
-93 CGEERAA
+93 
-100 GQAPRA
+100 
-106 VEDLYCK
+106 
-113 LVGGPVAGGDPNQT
+113 
-127 IQGQYC
+127 
-133 DICTSA
+133 
-139 ISNKAHPITNAIDG
+139 
-153 TERWWQSP
+153 
-161 PLSRG
+161 
-166 LEFNQVNVT
+166 
-175 LDLGQLFHVAY
+175 
-186 VLIKFANSPRPDLWV
+186 PRPDLWV

-214 WQYFASSKRDCIEK
+214 WQYFASSRRDCIEK
-228 FSPNTVERISKDD
+228 FGPNTVKRITKDD
-241 DAICTTEYSRIVPLE
+241 DTICTTEYSRIVPLE

-340 ARDPTDPYR
+340 AKDPTDPYR
-349 LHCDCQHN
+349 LQCDCQHN

-380 DSANECQA
+380 DSANECQP
-388 CNCNGHAYDCYYDPD
+388 CNCNGHAYDCYYDPE

-409 SKSQGGRYE
+409 SKNYDNQYK
-418 GGGVCMEC
+418 GGGVCIEC

-438 IPGYYRS
+438 IPGYYKS
-445 PDHPIDSPYVCYRCS
+445 PDHSIDSPYICYRCN
-460 CDSKFTDGT
+460 CDSEFTDGT

-512 EEQMLPAGQ
+512 GEQVLPAGQ

-534 NACRKDSQRGVCV
+534 NACRKDSQRGMCV
-547 CKANFQGAH
+547 CKPNFQGAQ

-562 GHYGPSCQS
+562 GHYGPGCQP
-571 CLCSGPGQ
+571 CQCSGPGQ

-590 CLCRTGFEGPSCNQ
+590 CLCRSGFEGYSCNQ

-614 CQLCGCSALG
+614 CQLCGCSAVG
-624 TLPEGCDSHGRCF
+624 TLPGGCDSGGRCF
-637 CKPEFDGPRCDRCS
+637 CRPEFDGPHCDQCS
-651 LGFHSYPHCQACS
+651 MGYHSYPRCQACS

-673 TCSHS
+673 NCSPA
-678 GQCWCHSNY
+678 GQCRCHSNY

-704 CTPCQCSAEGSLHGT
+704 CTSCQCSTEGSLHGT

-737 CDTCMLGAYGFPHC
+737 CDTCMPGAYGFPHC
-751 EVGSCNPAGLATTD
+751 EVGSCNPAGLATAD
-765 PSQSPGSCE
+765 PSLSPGSCV

-796 DNPYGCKSC
+796 DNPYGCTSC
-805 QCDTQ
+805 QCDTK

-819 QQGNGQCYCKPSI
+819 QQGNGQCFCKPSI
-832 CGQFCSICKDGYSN
+832 CGQLCSTCKDGYFN
-846 LDRANYFG
+846 LDHANYFG
-854 CEGCQCDIGGSI
+854 CQGCRCDVGGSI
-866 GSSCE
+866 GPACE
-871 ARTGACHCR
+871 ARTGACHCS
-880 QNTQGPTCT
+880 C
-889 VPARNHYFPD
+889 
-899 LHHLKFELEE
+899 HHRA

-940 IQSKVRITVDVKE
+940 IQPKVVVTLNVTSPDLFRIV
-953 AELYL
+953 
-958 FHVILRYINSG
+958 FRYVNRGPANVEGRVS
-969 GATVY
+969 VLEE
-974 GKITA
+974 GKFNVC
-979 YQPRRRG
+979 G
-986 TEQTK
+986 NCTEQTK

-1011 GEPFVLNPSTWSLV
+1011 GEPFVLNPSVWSLI

-1063 ERAGQNCLLYKYLSV
+1063 EQASQNCLLYKYLSV
-1078 DSFPSASGDD
+1078 DSFPSASGGD

-1094 NSLPRPCPTV
+1094 NSLPRPCPMVPIT
-1104 RVSPS
+1104 PS
-1109 HPQMVLCRGDD
+1109 HPQMALCSGSDV
-1120 MEVQLRLAVPQSG
+1120 EVQLRLVVPQPG
-1133 KYVVLAEYAN
+1133 RYVLLVEYAN
-1143 KEAMQTASVAV
+1143 KDAMQRASVAI
-1154 SSQQL
+1154 SSLQL
-1159 VTQQGSFTF
+1159 ATQQGSLTF
-1168 HICDY
+1168 HTCDY
-1173 SFLCRGMVLD
+1173 RYEARSEQEAERRGSWSEYGNVPL
-1183 SQNRLAAFEL
+1183 LHC
-1193 TTEAT
+1193 T
-1198 VRFTAD
+1198 VRGQA
-1204 RAHFFLYKVYLIPY
+1204 FLFSLYLIPY
-1218 AQFTMEFIDPKVH
+1218 GQFTMEFVEPKVH

-1237 SFSPPSSSCIPS
+1237 TFSPSSSSCIPS
-1249 RFLKL
+1249 RFMKL
-1254 SQSIVLEGGQALSIP
+1254 SQSIVLEAGQALSIP

-1275 HAFTVTPTGIPTE
+1275 HVFTVAPTGIPTE
-1288 PSSRPPTAVD
+1288 PLPRPPTAVD

-1309 QAAVVFNSRIQT
+1309 QAAAVFNSRIQT

-1334 NHATFPVEVLI
+1334 NHPTFPVEVLI
-1345 NGGRIWQGQAQAA
+1345 NGGRIWQGQAKAA

-1373 NQIVLDVTDN
+1373 NQVILDVTDN

-1391 PADRQLWLDYIL
+1391 PAGRQLWLDYIL

-1459 GALPCRCH
+1459 GAQSCRCH

-1479 GGQCVCKSNVIGRE
+1479 GGQCACKSNIIGRE

-1508 PCDCGTRLCNE
+1508 PCDCGTRLCDE

-1524 ICPPHTIKPECI
+1524 ICPPHTIKPECV
-1536 VCEPHTFG
+1536 VCEPQTFG
-1544 CHPLIGCED
+1544 CHALIGCED

-1568 CDVDSGQ
+1568 CDMDSGQ

-1582 IGRQCD
+1582 IGRRCD
-1588 LCTPGYYHYPHC
+1588 VCAPGYYHYPHC
-1600 RRCDCH
+1600 RRCYCH

-1612 SVCDPVSGQCRC
+1612 SVCDPVTGQCHC

-1660 DRCRSAEKY
+1660 DRCHSAEKY
-1669 RVEFT
+1669 RVEFIN
-1674 DMNGWV
+1674 MNGWV
-1680 LLSGDRQEVATSLRR
+1680 LLSGDRQEVATSLRL
-1695 EEELIH
+1695 EEQLIH
-1701 ADLRNI
+1701 ADLKNV
-1707 PEAYQELHWHAPSS
+1707 PEAYQELYWHAPSS

-1735 YELHSETRRGDVF
+1735 YELRSDTRRGDVF
-1748 IPMESRPDVILKGNQ
+1748 IPMEPRPDVILKGNQ
-1763 MSIMFLEGVSP
+1763 MSIMFLEGTSP
-1774 SPGDVHKGQLQLVEG
+1774 SPGEVHEGRLQLMEG

-1815 QIRALFSQIS
+1815 QIRALFSQLA
-1825 SSVSLRRVV
+1825 SSVYLRQVV
-1834 LETVTETS
+1834 LETVTEIS
-1842 VGVRASNV
+1842 GGIRASNV
-1850 ELCLCPANYRGDSCQ
+1850 ELCMCPANYRGDSCQ

-1885 CLCNSHSDQCLPGS
+1885 CHCNGHSDQCLPGS

-1908 TEGDHC
+1908 TEGDRC

-1924 YSLEGPLQCLG
+1924 FSLDGPLQCMG

-1947 AVGCVPK
+1947 AVGCVHK
-1954 GSAMQ
+1954 GSTMQ

-1991 CDCSGNT
+1991 CDCSENT
-1998 DPNMLFNECDSL
+1998 DPNMLFSDCDSL
-2010 TGTCTGC
+2010 TGACTGC
-2017 MHHSAGPRCE
+2017 MYNTAGPRCE
-2027 VCAPGYYGDA
+2027 MCAPGYHGDA
-2037 VAAKNCTRCS
+2037 VVAKNCTRCN
-2047 CSPCGTE
+2047 CLPCGTE
-2054 SCDPRTGRCLCKP
+2054 LCDPRTGRCLCKP
-2067 GVTGQHCDQCQ
+2067 GVTGQHCDCCQ
-2078 EGYYGYSGCSGC
+2078 DGYYGYHDCSGC

-2095 DIGAVGASCHAQ
+2095 DIGSIGTSCHAE
-2107 TGQCRCQPGVNGPR
+2107 TGQCSCQPGVTGLR
-2121 CRQCAPGY
+2121 CQQCAPGY
-2129 WGLSEHGCTKC
+2129 WGLSKHGCTKC
-2140 QCKGGS
+2140 RCKGGS
-2146 CDPRTGECTCSNG
+2146 CDPRSGECTCSNG

-2165 DTCIGKY
+2165 DTCIEKY
-2172 EIPVAAGPDGM
+2172 EIPVANGPDSM
-2183 RCEACDS
+2183 RCEVCDS
-2190 CVLLLLE
+2190 CVLLLLD
-2197 DLQKIEASFPIIRNQ
+2197 DLQKIKASFPIIKNQ

-2219 SIAWTRLRG
+2219 SIAWARLHG
-2228 LKSSMKNITNHLREY
+2228 
-2243 QRSINGVKQ
+2243 
-2252 RADELEEED
+2252 
-2261 VDLTQ
+2261 
-2266 DLNALQHKATMT
+2266 
-2278 HRNATHLQEQ
+2278 
-2288 TKETHRRAEHLPK
+2288 
-2301 SIQDILNSIVDLVQ
+2301 LNSSVKNVTVCGGLNVFSPLM
-2315 QIDKLGTADL
+2315 DKLGTADL

-2337 AEVERMLKE
+2337 AEVQRMLKE
-2346 MKERDFNSQKEVAER
+2346 MKERDFLSQKGVAEH
-2361 EHEKAQKLLHRVK
+2361 EHEKAQKLLHRVR

-2385 ELVKNIRDRLAQY
+2385 DLVKSIKDMLSRY

-2421 LNSLNQNNLEKS
+2421 LNSLNRNNLEES
-2433 QRKNKELQKQYGAV
+2433 QRKSKDCRSEELAR
-2447 QGTLQMAEDFL
+2447 L
-2458 VQVSDLLQII
+2458 VNAPCGCVLLQ
-2468 ENAKEEYEKLAARLD
+2468 EYEKLAARLD
-2483 GARYSLTEQV
+2483 GARYPLTERV

-2501 KIPIVEEA
+2501 KIPVVEEA
-2509 EEHARLLDELA
+2509 EEYARLLDELA
-2520 QNLSSIIQGA
+2520 RNLSSSIQGA

-2544 AYDSIIKAVKDAER
+2544 AYASIIKAVKNAER

-2567 GEALASVVSEDL
+2567 GEALTVCNFPSGPHQPLQNPGSSELARGPLLPCQKL
-2579 GAISKELKKNSSA
+2579 GALPSLLLFAEFKILVSFPL
-2592 LEQAVKREQRKLS
+2592 
-2605 GAIKDTLQAANDKL
+2605 T
-2619 ADLRQKKDQFLNQLQ
+2619 
-2634 SVQSQLDKD
+2634 
-2643 QDNTTAIIQN
+2643 DNTTAVIQN

-2665 ARVEETLSNM
+2665 AMVEDTLSNM

-2689 KNEELDQAVQDAKKS
+2689 KNEELNQAVQDARKS
-2704 VSSLESTLPL
+2704 VSNLESTIPL

-2728 NATVSEN
+2728 NSTVSEN

-2761 TSGVQVRTPSNLQD
+2761 TSGIQVRTPSDLQD

-2794 QRRQDGADAGQ
+2794 QRRQDGADAT
-2805 FILYL
+2805 
-2810 GPKDAAGD
+2810 GD

-2828 VQWVY
+2828 VQWIY

-2843 TIDEEIG
+2843 TVDEEIG
-2850 EQFATVNINRILQ
+2850 EQFAAVSINRILQ
-2863 YGHMSVTVEKQT
+2863 YGHMSVIVEKQT

-2895 PHNVVF
+2895 PHSVVF
-2901 YVGGYPTSF
+2901 YVGGYPTGF
-2910 TPPATLRYPSYR
+2910 TPPVTLRYPSYR

-2932 EVVSLYNFQHTFHLD
+2932 EVVSLYNFQRTFHLD
-2947 TDTEKPC
+2947 TAADKPC

-3022 LMLYYDFKEGL
+3022 LVLYYDFKQVL
-3033 EMAKSSSDSAS
+3033 EMAPPSSDPTS
-3044 LTVSST
+3044 LT
-3050 TNKAIQIFLLTMNYK
+3050 IQIFLLTMSSK
-3065 KRILVRLERQTI
+3065 QRILVRLERQTI
-3077 FVVEHENSLE
+3077 FMVEHENSLE

-3094 GGVPTA
+3094 GGVPMPL
-3100 ILPESLQEI
+3100 LPKSLKAI

-3136 TAGVSYG
+3136 TVGVSYG

-3157 GHGYLTLSLKN
+3157 GHGYLTLPLKN
-3168 VPSLWDFY
+3168 VPSLQDFY

-3189 LYSHTTA
+3189 LYSHTTTV
-3196 EGTCQVS
+3196 GLQGNCQVS
-3203 LENGRVAVEV
+3203 LKNGRVAVTV
-3213 LKTELTTRHAYADD
+3213 LKTELTTKHAYADD
-3227 ASHYVAIYSDAS
+3227 ASHYVAIYSDAT
-3239 GVRLYVDDQLQ
+3239 GVRLYIDDQLQ
-3250 EARPWADGNARNGRQ
+3250 GPKQGADRYKRHRRQ
-3265 EQRLF
+3265 EEQMLF

-3275 PGAGALSN
+3275 PEAGALSN
-3283 VTGCVGNVFVKR
+3283 LTGCIGNVFM
-3295 TSDPQVVVDLQQS
+3295 PW
-3308 TESFNVT
+3308 
-3315 LSCPWDRQPQQMR
+3315 SCVRGQTVPSQ
-3328 ASLKKDRRKLKMPSK
+3328 AALKDRRHYQDRTCQLPRHPK
-3343 AALKHR
+3343 ATKGAF
-3349 RHQQDTTCRLPWHPP
+3349 QFGG
-3364 AAKHASHFG
+3364 AS
-3373 ATSHME
+3373 TSHVE
-3379 FDDIPVSFHERFYF
+3379 FDDIPASFRERSHF
-3393 SVEVRLNS
+3393 SLDVRLNS
-3401 SSGLLFYVA
+3401 PSGLLFYVA
-3410 SKQPD
+3410 SELQG
-3415 SFMSLFVSSG
+3415 SFMALFVSSG
-3425 RFVFLAVINGNKL
+3425 RFVFLADLNGKKL
-3438 RLRSKDKYRDGR
+3438 RVRSKDKYHDGR
-3450 WHTVFV
+3450 WHTV
-3456 SRDRSRAQLVI
+3456 SRGTAGLVLGRPI
-3467 DGLKAQHGEVV
+3467 YWSHAF
-3478 GPAAGDFLAQ
+3478 PAHVLCQQVMDQACECLPTLALSLSLQ
-3488 SPFYVGAAPPARAKA
+3488 DTSV
-3503 HIPKASGPS
+3503 PS

-3521 LARKALDSPSRVFG
+3521 LDGKALDSPSRVFG
-3535 VTPCYEGALER
+3535 VTPCYEGMLES
-3546 GVFFAAEGGSM
+3546 GIFFAAEGGYV
-3557 TLANSVAIGQ
+3557 TLGIRLLAWPWLRLDV
-3567 DMELKL
+3567 
-3573 EIRPRSSSGLIF
+3573 RPRSASGLIF
-3585 HLGTQRGHYLAL
+3585 HMGTQRKHYLTL
-3597 YAEDA
+3597 YADDTQVPLLA
-3602 KVIVKANA
+3602 ANA
-3610 GAGEFSTSVAHPAFC
+3610 GAGEFSTSVARPSLC
-3625 DGQWHTIA
+3625 DGQWHSIA
-3633 VIKGKNRL
+3633 GIATL
-3641 QVDVDTAGN
+3641 EAAS
-3650 YTVGPSQPHSV
+3650 PS
-3661 DAKERLQLG
+3661 L
-3670 GVPGAAGLALP
+3670 
-3681 PPLTHLPHYVGC
+3681 LTPLPHYVGC

-3698 INRNRVEL
+3698 INQNPVDL
-3706 TQAGTVVGS
+3706 LQAGTIRGS
-3715 VGLQGCPVI
+3715 VGLTGCPVI

>member
-1 MAPRQPCL
+1 
-9 PPPAVPARLG
+9 
-19 ASLPASSF
+19 
-27 PARAAASMARRLD
+27 MARGEMD
-40 AGAPATLLLLLLLP
+40 ADGLRGTLVSLLLLAAAALP
-54 AGGARPPLASLRSGA
+54 GGAVRPRVPLPGDVN
-69 GTGHSLHPP
+69 GYSLHPP
-78 YFNLAEGTRISATAT
+78 YFNLAESTRISATAT
-93 CGEERAA
+93 CGEER
-100 GQAPRA
+100 GGGGSRGPRA

-133 DICTSA
+133 DICTSMN
-139 ISNKAHPITNAIDG
+139 SNKAHPITNAIDG

-175 LDLGQLFHVAY
+175 LDLGQVLFHVAY

-214 WQYFASSKRDCIEK
+214 WQYFASSRRDCIEK
-228 FSPNTVERISKDD
+228 FGPNTVKRITKDD
-241 DAICTTEYSRIVPLE
+241 DTICTTEYSRIVPLE

-340 ARDPTDPYR
+340 AKDPTDPYR
-349 LHCDCQHN
+349 LQCDCQHN

-380 DSANECQA
+380 DSANECQP
-388 CNCNGHAYDCYYDPD
+388 CNCNGHAYDCYYDPE

-409 SKSQGGRYE
+409 SKNYDNQYK
-418 GGGVCMEC
+418 GGGVCIEC

-438 IPGYYRS
+438 IPGYYKS
-445 PDHPIDSPYVCYRCS
+445 PDHSIDSPYICYRCN
-460 CDSKFTDGT
+460 CDSEFTDGT

-512 EEQMLPAGQ
+512 GEQVLPAGQ

-534 NACRKDSQRGVCV
+534 NACRKDSQRGMCV
-547 CKANFQGAH
+547 CKPNFQGAQ

-562 GHYGPSCQS
+562 GHYGPGCQP
-571 CLCSGPGQ
+571 CQCSGPGQ

-590 CLCRTGFEGPSCNQ
+590 CLCRSGFEGYSCNQ

-614 CQLCGCSALG
+614 CQLCGCSAVG
-624 TLPEGCDSHGRCF
+624 TLPGGCDSGGRCF
-637 CKPEFDGPRCDRCS
+637 CRPEFDGPRCDQCS
-651 LGFHSYPHCQACS
+651 MGYHSYPRCQACS

-673 TCSHS
+673 NCSPA
-678 GQCWCHSNY
+678 GQCRCHSNY

-704 CTPCQCSAEGSLHGT
+704 CTSCQCSTEGSLHGT

-737 CDTCMLGAYGFPHC
+737 CDTCMPGAYGFPHC
-751 EVGSCNPAGLATTD
+751 EVGSCNPAGLATAD
-765 PSQSPGSCE
+765 PSLSPGSCA

-796 DNPYGCKSC
+796 DNPYGCTSC
-805 QCDTQ
+805 QCDTK

-819 QQGNGQCYCKPSI
+819 QQGNGQCFCKPSI
-832 CGQFCSICKDGYSN
+832 CGQLCSTCKDGYFN
-846 LDRANYFG
+846 LDHANYFG
-854 CEGCQCDIGGSI
+854 CQGCRCDVGGSI
-866 GSSCE
+866 GPACE
-871 ARTGACHCR
+871 ARTGACHCS
-880 QNTQGPTCT
+880 C
-889 VPARNHYFPD
+889 
-899 LHHLKFELEE
+899 HHRA

-940 IQSKVRITVDVKE
+940 IQPKVVVTLNVTSPDLFRIV
-953 AELYL
+953 
-958 FHVILRYINSG
+958 FRYVNRGPANVEGRVS
-969 GATVY
+969 VLEE
-974 GKITA
+974 GKFNVC
-979 YQPRRRG
+979 G
-986 TEQTK
+986 NCTEQTK

-1011 GEPFVLNPSTWSLV
+1011 GEPFVLNPSVWSLI

-1051 KVTEACTYSPAP
+1051 KVTEACTYSP
-1063 ERAGQNCLLYKYLSV
+1063 RALHCCLLYKYLSV
-1078 DSFPSASGDD
+1078 DSFPSASGGD

-1094 NSLPRPCPTV
+1094 NSLPRPCPMVPIT
-1104 RVSPS
+1104 PS
-1109 HPQMVLCRGDD
+1109 HPQMALCSGSDV
-1120 MEVQLRLAVPQSG
+1120 EVQLRLVVPQPG
-1133 KYVVLAEYAN
+1133 RYVLLVEYAN
-1143 KEAMQTASVAV
+1143 KDAMQRASVAI
-1154 SSQQL
+1154 SSLQL
-1159 VTQQGSFTF
+1159 ATQQGSLTF
-1168 HICDY
+1168 HTCDY
-1173 SFLCRGMVLD
+1173 SFLCRGIVLD

-1193 TTEAT
+1193 TTEGT
-1198 VRFTAD
+1198 IRFAAD
-1204 RAHFFLYKVYLIPY
+1204 QAHFFLYKVYLIPY
-1218 AQFTMEFIDPKVH
+1218 GQFTMEFVEPKVH

-1237 SFSPPSSSCIPS
+1237 TFSPSSSSCIPS
-1249 RFLKL
+1249 RFMKL
-1254 SQSIVLEGGQALSIP
+1254 SQSIVLEAGQALSIP

-1275 HAFTVTPTGIPTE
+1275 HVFTVAPTGIPTE
-1288 PSSRPPTAVD
+1288 PLPRPPTAVD

-1309 QAAVVFNSRIQT
+1309 QAAAVFNSRIQT

-1334 NHATFPVEVLI
+1334 NHPTFPVEVLI
-1345 NGGRIWQGQAQAA
+1345 NGGRIWQGQAKAA

-1373 NQIVLDVTDN
+1373 NQVILDVTDN

-1391 PADRQLWLDYIL
+1391 PAGRQLWLDYIL

-1459 GALPCRCH
+1459 GAQPCRCH

-1479 GGQCVCKSNVIGRE
+1479 GGQCACKSNIIGRE

-1508 PCDCGTRLCNE
+1508 PCDCGTRLCDE

-1524 ICPPHTIKPECI
+1524 ICPPHTIKPECV
-1536 VCEPHTFG
+1536 VCEPQTFG
-1544 CHPLIGCED
+1544 CHALIGCED

-1568 CDVDSGQ
+1568 CDMDSGQ

-1582 IGRQCD
+1582 IGRRCD
-1588 LCTPGYYHYPHC
+1588 VCAPGYYHYPHC
-1600 RRCDCH
+1600 RRCYCH

-1612 SVCDPVSGQCRC
+1612 SVCDPVTGQCHC

-1660 DRCRSAEKY
+1660 DRCHSAEKY
-1669 RVEFT
+1669 RVEFIN
-1674 DMNGWV
+1674 MNGWV
-1680 LLSGDRQEVATSLRR
+1680 LLSGDRQEVATSLRL
-1695 EEELIH
+1695 EEQLIH
-1701 ADLRNI
+1701 ADLKNV
-1707 PEAYQELHWHAPSS
+1707 PEAYQELYWHAPSS

-1735 YELHSETRRGDVF
+1735 YELRSDTRRGDVF
-1748 IPMESRPDVILKGNQ
+1748 IPMEPRPDVILKGNQ
-1763 MSIMFLEGVSP
+1763 MSIMFLEGTSP
-1774 SPGDVHKGQLQLVEG
+1774 SPGEVHEGRLQLMEG

-1815 QIRALFSQIS
+1815 QIRALFSQLA
-1825 SSVSLRRVV
+1825 SSVYLRQVV
-1834 LETVTETS
+1834 LETVTEIS
-1842 VGVRASNV
+1842 GGIRASNV
-1850 ELCLCPANYRGDSCQ
+1850 ELCMCPANYRGDSCQ

-1885 CLCNSHSDQCLPGS
+1885 CHCNGHSDQCLPGS

-1908 TEGDHC
+1908 TEGDRC

-1924 YSLEGPLQCLG
+1924 FSLDGPLQCMG

-1947 AVGCVPK
+1947 AVGCVHK
-1954 GSAMQ
+1954 GSTMQ

-1991 CDCSGNT
+1991 CDCSENT
-1998 DPNMLFNECDSL
+1998 DPNMLFSDCDSL
-2010 TGTCTGC
+2010 TGACTGC
-2017 MHHSAGPRCE
+2017 MYNTAGPRCE
-2027 VCAPGYYGDA
+2027 VCAPGYHGDA
-2037 VAAKNCTRCS
+2037 VVAKNCTRCN
-2047 CSPCGTE
+2047 CLPCGTE
-2054 SCDPRTGRCLCKP
+2054 LCDPRTGRCLCKP
-2067 GVTGQHCDQCQ
+2067 GVTGQHCDCCQ
-2078 EGYYGYSGCSGC
+2078 DGYYGYRDCSGC

-2095 DIGAVGASCHAQ
+2095 DIGSIGTSCHAE
-2107 TGQCRCQPGVNGPR
+2107 TGQCSCQPGVTGLR
-2121 CRQCAPGY
+2121 CQQCAPGY
-2129 WGLSEHGCTKC
+2129 WGLSKHGCTKC
-2140 QCKGGS
+2140 RCKGGS
-2146 CDPRTGECTCSNG
+2146 CDPRSGECTCSNG

-2165 DTCIGKY
+2165 DTCIEKY
-2172 EIPVAAGPDGM
+2172 EIPVANGPDSM
-2183 RCEACDS
+2183 RCEVCDS
-2190 CVLLLLE
+2190 CVLLLLD
-2197 DLQKIEASFPIIRNQ
+2197 DLQKIKASFPIIKNQ

-2219 SIAWTRLRG
+2219 SIAWARLHG
-2228 LKSSMKNITNHLREY
+2228 
-2243 QRSINGVKQ
+2243 
-2252 RADELEEED
+2252 
-2261 VDLTQ
+2261 
-2266 DLNALQHKATMT
+2266 
-2278 HRNATHLQEQ
+2278 
-2288 TKETHRRAEHLPK
+2288 
-2301 SIQDILNSIVDLVQ
+2301 LNSSVKNVTVCGGLNVFSPLM
-2315 QIDKLGTADL
+2315 DKLGTADL

-2337 AEVERMLKE
+2337 AEVQRMLKE
-2346 MKERDFNSQKEVAER
+2346 MKERDFLSQKGVAEH
-2361 EHEKAQKLLHRVK
+2361 EHEKAQKLLHRVR

-2385 ELVKNIRDRLAQY
+2385 DLVKSIKDMLSQY

-2421 LNSLNQNNLEKS
+2421 LNSLNRNNLEES
-2433 QRKNKELQKQYGAV
+2433 QKQYGVV
-2447 QGTLQMAEDFL
+2447 QDTLQMAEDSL

-2468 ENAKEEYEKLAARLD
+2468 ENAKEVSDEK
-2483 GARYSLTEQV
+2483 
-2493 KKFSPASS
+2493 
-2501 KIPIVEEA
+2501 
-2509 EEHARLLDELA
+2509 A
-2520 QNLSSIIQGA
+2520 QGCPV
-2530 NQDGFIQRAINASN
+2530 
-2544 AYDSIIKAVKDAER
+2544 DSGSRCVRWA
-2558 AAKDADEAA
+2558 
-2567 GEALASVVSEDL
+2567 
-2579 GAISKELKKNSSA
+2579 
-2592 LEQAVKREQRKLS
+2592 
-2605 GAIKDTLQAANDKL
+2605 
-2619 ADLRQKKDQFLNQLQ
+2619 
-2634 SVQSQLDKD
+2634 
-2643 QDNTTAIIQN
+2643 TA
-2653 AKAAAAAANDTV
+2653 
-2665 ARVEETLSNM
+2665 LSN
-2675 KKNLDEWKDQYGGL
+2675 
-2689 KNEELDQAVQDAKKS
+2689 
-2704 VSSLESTLPL
+2704 LESTIPL

-2728 NATVSEN
+2728 NSTVSEN

-2761 TSGVQVRTPSNLQD
+2761 TSGIQVRTPSDLQD

-2810 GPKDAAGD
+2810 GNKDATGD

-2828 VQWVY
+2828 VQWIY

-2843 TIDEEIG
+2843 TVDEEIG
-2850 EQFATVNINRILQ
+2850 EQFAAVSINRILQ
-2863 YGHMSVTVEKQT
+2863 YGHMSVIVEKQT

-2895 PHNVVF
+2895 PHSVVF
-2901 YVGGYPTSF
+2901 YVGGYPTGF
-2910 TPPATLRYPSYR
+2910 MPPVTLRYPSYR

-2932 EVVSLYNFQHTFHLD
+2932 EVVSLYNFQRTFHLD
-2947 TDTEKPC
+2947 TASDKPC

-3003 LFFLEHQG
+3003 LFFLEHQ
-3011 QFLCLAVQDGK
+3011 FLCLAVQDGK
-3022 LMLYYDFKEGL
+3022 LVLYYDFKQVL
-3033 EMAKSSSDSAS
+3033 EMAPPSSDPTS

-3050 TNKAIQIFLLTMNYK
+3050 TNKAIQIFLLTMSSK
-3065 KRILVRLERQTI
+3065 QRILVRLERQTI
-3077 FVVEHENSLE
+3077 FMVEHENSLE

-3094 GGVPTA
+3094 GGVPMPL
-3100 ILPESLQEI
+3100 LPKSLKAI

-3136 TAGVSYG
+3136 TVGVSYG

-3157 GHGYLTLSLKN
+3157 GHGYLTLPLKN
-3168 VPSLWDFY
+3168 VPSLQDFY

-3189 LYSHTTA
+3189 LYSHTTT
-3196 EGTCQVS
+3196 EGNCQVS
-3203 LENGRVAVEV
+3203 LKNGRVAVTV
-3213 LKTELTTRHAYADD
+3213 LKTELTTKHAYADD
-3227 ASHYVAIYSDAS
+3227 ASHYVAIYSDAT
-3239 GVRLYVDDQLQ
+3239 GVRLYIDDQLQ
-3250 EARPWADGNARNGRQ
+3250 GPKQGADRYKRHRRQ
-3265 EQRLF
+3265 EEQMLF

-3275 PGAGALSN
+3275 PEAGALSN
-3283 VTGCVGNVFVKR
+3283 LTGCIGNVFVNWGENC
-3295 TSDPQVVVDLQQS
+3295 D
-3308 TESFNVT
+3308 TE
-3315 LSCPWDRQPQQMR
+3315 QP
-3328 ASLKKDRRKLKMPSK
+3328 LLF
-3343 AALKHR
+3343 
-3349 RHQQDTTCRLPWHPP
+3349 CR
-3364 AAKHASHFG
+3364 SHF
-3373 ATSHME
+3373 SL
-3379 FDDIPVSFHERFYF
+3379 D
-3393 SVEVRLNS
+3393 VRLNS
-3401 SSGLLFYVA
+3401 PSGLLFYVA
-3410 SKQPD
+3410 SELQG
-3415 SFMSLFVSSG
+3415 SFMALFVSSG
-3425 RFVFLAVINGNKL
+3425 RFVFLADLNGKKL
-3438 RLRSKDKYRDGR
+3438 RVRSKDKYHDGR
-3450 WHTVFV
+3450 WHTV
-3456 SRDRSRAQLVI
+3456 SRGTAGLVL
-3467 DGLKAQHGEVV
+3467 G
-3478 GPAAGDFLAQ
+3478 
-3488 SPFYVGAAPPARAKA
+3488 RAKSLQPIYWSHAFPA
-3503 HIPKASGPS
+3503 HVLCQQVMDQACECLPTLALSLSLQDTSVPS

-3521 LARKALDSPSRVFG
+3521 LDGKALDSPSRVFG
-3535 VTPCYEGALER
+3535 VTPCYEGMLES
-3546 GVFFAAEGGSM
+3546 GIFFAAEGGYV
-3557 TLANSVAIGQ
+3557 TLAWT
-3567 DMELKL
+3567 
-3573 EIRPRSSSGLIF
+3573 F
-3585 HLGTQRGHYLAL
+3585 TLGGTHSLLFQHM
-3597 YAEDA
+3597 
-3602 KVIVKANA
+3602 KANA
-3610 GAGEFSTSVAHPAFC
+3610 GAGEFSTSVARPSLC
-3625 DGQWHTIA
+3625 DGQWHS
-3633 VIKGKNRL
+3633 IK
-3641 QVDVDTAGN
+3641 QV
-3650 YTVGPSQPHSV
+3650 S
-3661 DAKERLQLG
+3661 R
-3670 GVPGAAGLALP
+3670 VPQLALTN
-3681 PPLTHLPHYVGC
+3681 PLLLWAVSECCSEALWLWFSEGLRTGTRCPGSSAPFSTVLSGQKSSAC
-3693 IRNLV
+3693 
-3698 INRNRVEL
+3698 RVDMR
-3706 TQAGTVVGS
+3706 S
-3715 VGLQGCPVI
+3715 